1 MRKQIEKI
9 IATAII
15 FVLTITAFNF
25 KSFAYSE
32 IPEYFDFEQ
41 CCLSMDAGSSRVLWM
56 RSTYKYDAF
65 VGNHTS
71 SKTYIECS
79 EKAGSHHIVLHIG
92 PDEQEKNVFFYFYVD
107 DSEVEDKSLYDC
119 IEVYVQN
126 IDTSYAQKADMAAPL
141 KWYANN
147 NSEFN
152 AYDYY
157 MNYPDLQNAFGT
169 DGDALFTH
177 FYQSGKAEHRVAN
190 KLL

>member
-9 IATAII
+9 IATAFII
-15 FVLTITAFNF
+15 ALTITAFNF
-25 KSFAYSE
+25 KSFAYSD
-32 IPEYFDFEQ
+32 IPDYFDFEQ
-41 CCLSMDAGSSRVLWM
+41 CCVSMDAGSTRDLWI
-56 RSTYKYDAF
+56 RANYNYDAY
-65 VGNHTS
+65 VGEHTS
-71 SKTYIECS
+71 NKTYIECS
-79 EKAGSHHIVLHIG
+79 EKSGSQHVVLHIG
-92 PDEQEKNVFFYFYVD
+92 PDEQTKNVMFYFYVD
-107 DSEVEDKSLYDC
+107 DDKVSDKGLYDG

-169 DGDALFTH
+169 NGDALFTH
-177 FYQSGKAEHRVAN
+177 FYQTGKAEHRVAN

>member
-1 MRKQIEKI
+1 MRDC
-9 IATAII
+9 
-15 FVLTITAFNF
+15 
-25 KSFAYSE
+25 
-32 IPEYFDFEQ
+32 PE
-41 CCLSMDAGSSRVLWM
+41 SRV
-56 RSTYKYDAF
+56 SDAL
-65 VGNHTS
+65 GICT
-71 SKTYIECS
+71 
-79 EKAGSHHIVLHIG
+79 G

-107 DSEVEDKSLYDC
+107 DNEVEDKSLYDC

-147 NSEFN
+147 NLDFN

-169 DGDALFTH
+169 NGDALFTH
-177 FYQSGKAEHRVAN
+177 FYQTGKAEHRVAN